1 MFSKDK
7 QDSMRAQV
15 EPRANAYTFNPPTV
29 AAAIATPAP
38 PVPEFIRLPKHGQ
51 RCAYTGLSRAYLY
64 ALVRQGAVKG
74 TILRRKGAFRGVV
87 LVHFASLRAYLTAAM
102 EAPLPEVRAR
112 HA

>member
-1 MFSKDK
+1 MFSKNK
-7 QDSMRAQV
+7 QGSKV
-15 EPRANAYTFNPPTV
+15 EQAAESYTFNPPTV
-29 AAAIATPAP
+29 AAASATPAP

-51 RCAYTGLSRAYLY
+51 RCAYTGLSRPYLY
-64 ALVRQGAVKG
+64 SLVRQGLVKG

-87 LVHFASLRAYLTAAM
+87 LVHLASLRAYLAAAM